1 MNPNISII
9 IPIYNVEKYLDK
21 CIESVLAQNYNNWEL
36 LLIND
41 GSTDNSDKIC
51 DKYAY
56 KYSSIKVFHQENKGV
71 SAARNLGI
79 DNAKGEYITFIDS
92 DDYVTSTY
100 LSDLVKYD
108 SDIIASGFDLWYA
121 DGRPTERKTFEE
133 FNNYYLHNNTL
144 SEAIFIGENKHL
156 WHGPC
161 CKLYKR
167 EIIGDNRFV
176 ESLNYGEDHLFNLCV
191 LQNCSSITL
200 VPVSN
205 YIYTHY
211 GNVSLTNRR
220 IDYNSMFYYIF
231 KLQKNRERL
240 INSLGIN
247 NKTYI
252 SFCNNQITF
261 YFWQTIYTL
270 YLTNSSKSERKKV
283 FNNIT
288 LKIGKEIQFSKCDLP
303 KTYRLMQYIF
313 KRFPYFIADFIT
325 SLIVK

>member
-1 MNPNISII
+1 MISII
-9 IPIYNVEKYLDK
+9 IPVYNVEKYLSK
-21 CIESVLAQNYNNWEL
+21 CIDSVLAQDFEDWEL

-41 GSTDNSDKIC
+41 GSTDNSGNIC
-51 DKYAY
+51 DEYAI
-56 KYSSIKVFHQENKGV
+56 KDSRIKVFHQENKGV

-79 DNAKGEYITFIDS
+79 DNAQGEYIIFIDS

-100 LSDLVKYD
+100 LSDLSKYD

-121 DGRPTERKTFEE
+121 DGRPTERKTFDELKS
-133 FNNYYLHNNTL
+133 YYLHDNTL
-144 SEAIFIGENKHL
+144 SEAISIGEYKYL

-167 EIIGDNRFV
+167 VTIDDNRFD
-176 ESLNYGEDHLFNLCV
+176 ESLNYGEDHLFNLCI

-220 IDYNSMFYYIF
+220 VDYNSMFDYLF
-231 KLQKNRERL
+231 KMLKIRERL
-240 INSLGIN
+240 INSLDIN
-247 NKTYI
+247 DRTYI
-252 SFCNNQITF
+252 SFCNNQLTF

-270 YLTNSSKSERKKV
+270 YLSCSSKSERKKV
-283 FNNIT
+283 INSIT
-288 LKIGKEIQFSKCDLP
+288 FKIGKRIQFAKCDLP
-303 KTYRLMQYIF
+303 KTYRIMQFIF
-313 KRFPYFIADFIT
+313 KSFPYCIADYIS